1 MCTFALSSALDII
14 MHHFYSPDITQ
25 PFVTLSNEES
35 EHCVRV
41 MRHREGDVVRVTDGR
56 GHLAEAVV
64 AEAHPKKCLLEIR
77 ETITDNILTHNG
89 LHLAVAPTKNADRM
103 EWLLEKAIEIG
114 ICSLT
119 FLQCDHSER
128 THLNLDRLQRLSIA
142 ALKQSQT
149 TWLPPLK
156 MMKFTEFIQQNTDT
170 QADKFI
176 AWCDEN
182 NQRQLVDMPHNHSE
196 MILLI
201 GPEGDFSREEITQAR
216 QSGYTEVKL
225 GNRRLRTETAGL
237 YGCLAAAMRANT
249 PDLVSNNH

>member
-1 MCTFALSSALDII
+1 
-14 MHHFYSPDITQ
+14 MHYFYSPDISQ
-25 PFVTLSNEES
+25 PFVTLSNDQS

-41 MRHREGDVVRVTDGR
+41 MRHREDDIVRVTDGR
-56 GHLAEAVV
+56 GHLAEAVI

-77 ETITDNILTHNG
+77 QQITDNLLTHNG

-103 EWLLEKAIEIG
+103 EWLMEKAIEIG

-128 THLNLDRLQRLSIA
+128 THLNLDRLQRLAIA

-149 TWLPPLK
+149 TWLPELR
-156 MMKFTEFIQQNTDT
+156 MIKFTEFIQQNADI

-182 NQRQLVDMPHNHSE
+182 NQRQLVSAPRNHSE

-201 GPEGDFSREEITQAR
+201 GPEGDFSPEEIAAAR
-216 QSGYTEVKL
+216 EAGYVEVKL
-225 GNRRLRTETAGL
+225 GDRRLRTETAGL
-237 YGCLAAAMRANT
+237 YGCLVAS
-249 PDLVSNNH
+249 L

>member
-1 MCTFALSSALDII
+1 
-14 MHHFYSPDITQ
+14 MHYFYSPDISQ

-41 MRHREGDVVRVTDGR
+41 MRHREGDVVRVTDGC
-56 GHLAEAVV
+56 GHVAEAII

-77 ETITDNILTHNG
+77 EAITDNVLTHNG
-89 LHLAVAPTKNADRM
+89 LHLAIAPTKNADRM

-128 THLNLDRLQRLSIA
+128 THLNLERLQRLAVA

-149 TWLPPLK
+149 TWLPELR
-156 MMKFTEFIQQNTDT
+156 MMKFAEFIQQNTDT
-170 QADKFI
+170 QTDKFI

-182 NQRQLVDMPHNHSE
+182 NQRQLVNAPRHHSE

-201 GPEGDFSREEITQAR
+201 GPEGDFSPEEIATAR
-216 QSGYTEVKL
+216 EAGYVEVKL
-225 GNRRLRTETAGL
+225 GDRRLRTETAGL
-237 YGCLAAAMRANT
+237 YGCLVAS
-249 PDLVSNNH
+249 L

>member
-1 MCTFALSSALDII
+1 
-14 MHHFYSPDITQ
+14 MHYFYSPDISQ

-56 GHLAEAVV
+56 GHLAEAIV
-64 AEAHPKKCLLEIR
+64 AEANPKRCLLEIR
-77 ETITDNILTHNG
+77 QQITDNLLTHNG
-89 LHLAVAPTKNADRM
+89 LHLAIAPTKNADRM

-128 THLNLDRLQRLSIA
+128 THLNLERLQRLAVA

-149 TWLPPLK
+149 TWLPELR
-156 MMKFTEFIQQNTDT
+156 MMTFTEFIQQNKDT

-182 NQRQLVDMPHNHSE
+182 NQKQLVNAPRQFPE

-201 GPEGDFSREEITQAR
+201 GPEGDFSPEEIAAAR
-216 QSGYTEVKL
+216 EAGYVEVKL
-225 GNRRLRTETAGL
+225 GDRRLRTETAGL
-237 YGCLAAAMRANT
+237 YGCLVAG
-249 PDLVSNNH
+249 L

>member
-1 MCTFALSSALDII
+1 MYY
-14 MHHFYSPDITQ
+14 FYSPDISQ

-41 MRHREGDVVRVTDGR
+41 MRHREGDTVRVTDGC
-56 GHLAEAVV
+56 GHLADAVI
-64 AEAHPKKCLLEIR
+64 AEAHPKKCLLQILQQF
-77 ETITDNILTHNG
+77 TDNLLTHNG
-89 LHLAVAPTKNADRM
+89 LHLAIAPTKNADRM

-128 THLNLDRLQRLSIA
+128 THLNLERLQRLAIA

-156 MMKFTEFIQQNTDT
+156 TMKFTDFIQQNIDT

-182 NQRQLVDMPHNHSE
+182 NQRQLVDMPRQFPE

-201 GPEGDFSREEITQAR
+201 GPEGDFSEEEITLAR
-216 QSGYTEVKL
+216 ESGYTEVKL
-225 GNRRLRTETAGL
+225 GDRRLRTETAGL
-237 YGCLAAAMRANT
+237 YGCLVAGISRKNQ
-249 PDLVSNNH
+249 N

>member
-1 MCTFALSSALDII
+1 
-14 MHHFYSPDITQ
+14 MHYFYSPDISQ
-25 PFVTLSNEES
+25 PFVTLSNDES

-41 MRHREGDVVRVTDGR
+41 MRHREDDIVRVTDGR
-56 GHLAEAVV
+56 GHLAEAVI

-77 ETITDNILTHNG
+77 QQITDNLLTHNG
-89 LHLAVAPTKNADRM
+89 LHLAVAPTKNANRM
-103 EWLLEKAIEIG
+103 EWLMEKAIEIG

-128 THLNLDRLQRLSIA
+128 THLNLDRLQRLAIA

-149 TWLPPLK
+149 TWLPELR
-156 MMKFTEFIQQNTDT
+156 MIKFTEFIQQNADI

-182 NQRQLVDMPHNHSE
+182 NQRQLVSAPRNHSE

-201 GPEGDFSREEITQAR
+201 GPEGDFSPEEIAAAR
-216 QSGYTEVKL
+216 EAGYVEVKL
-225 GNRRLRTETAGL
+225 GDRRLRTETAGL
-237 YGCLAAAMRANT
+237 YGCLVAS
-249 PDLVSNNH
+249 L

>member
-1 MCTFALSSALDII
+1 
-14 MHHFYSPDITQ
+14 MHYFYSPDISQ

-64 AEAHPKKCLLEIR
+64 ADAHPKKCLLEIR
-77 ETITDNILTHNG
+77 QQITDKLLTHNG

-114 ICSLT
+114 VCSLT

-128 THLNLDRLQRLSIA
+128 THLNLDRLQRLAIA

-149 TWLPPLK
+149 TWLPELR
-156 MMKFTEFIQQNTDT
+156 MMKFTDFIQQNKDN
-170 QADKFI
+170 QVDKFI
-176 AWCDEN
+176 AWCDEH
-182 NQRQLVDMPHNHSE
+182 NQRQLVNAQRNHSE

-201 GPEGDFSREEITQAR
+201 GPEGDFSPEEIALAR
-216 QSGYTEVKL
+216 ESGYVEVKL
-225 GNRRLRTETAGL
+225 GDRRLRTETAGL
-237 YGCLAAAMRANT
+237 YGCLVAG
-249 PDLVSNNH
+249 L

>member
-1 MCTFALSSALDII
+1 
-14 MHHFYSPDITQ
+14 MHYFYSPDISQ

-56 GHLAEAVV
+56 GHLAEAVIT
-64 AEAHPKKCLLEIR
+64 EAHPKKCLLEVR
-77 ETITDNILTHNG
+77 QQITDNLLTHNG
-89 LHLAVAPTKNADRM
+89 LHLAIAPTKNADRM

-128 THLNLDRLQRLSIA
+128 THLNLERLQRLAVA

-149 TWLPPLK
+149 TWLPELR
-156 MMKFTEFIQQNTDT
+156 MMTFTEFIQQNKDT

-182 NQRQLVDMPHNHSE
+182 NQRQLVNAPRQFTE

-201 GPEGDFSREEITQAR
+201 GPEGDFSSEEIAAAR
-216 QSGYTEVKL
+216 EAGYVEVKL
-225 GNRRLRTETAGL
+225 GDRRLRTETAGL
-237 YGCLAAAMRANT
+237 YGCLVAG
-249 PDLVSNNH
+249 L

>member
-1 MCTFALSSALDII
+1 
-14 MHHFYSPDITQ
+14 MHYFYSPDISQ

-41 MRHREGDVVRVTDGR
+41 MRHREGDEVCVTDGC
-56 GHLAEAVV
+56 GHLADAVI
-64 AEAHPKKCLLEIR
+64 AEAHPKKCLLQILQQF
-77 ETITDNILTHNG
+77 TDNLLTHNG
-89 LHLAVAPTKNADRM
+89 LHLAIAPTKNADRM

-128 THLNLDRLQRLSIA
+128 THLNLERLQRLAIA

-156 MMKFTEFIQQNTDT
+156 MTKFTDFIHQNADT

-182 NQRQLVDMPHNHSE
+182 NQRQLVDMPRQFSE

-201 GPEGDFSREEITQAR
+201 GPEGDFSEEEIALAR
-216 QSGYTEVKL
+216 ESGYTEVKL
-225 GNRRLRTETAGL
+225 GDRRLRTETAGL
-237 YGCLAAAMRANT
+237 YGCLVAGISRKNQ
-249 PDLVSNNH
+249 N

>member
-1 MCTFALSSALDII
+1 
-14 MHHFYSPDITQ
+14 MHYFYSPDISQT
-25 PFVTLSNEES
+25 FVTLSNEES

-56 GHLAEAVV
+56 GHLAEAVI
-64 AEAHPKKCLLEIR
+64 AEAHPKKCLLEVR
-77 ETITDNILTHNG
+77 QQITDNLLTHNG
-89 LHLAVAPTKNADRM
+89 LHLAIAPTKNADRM

-128 THLNLDRLQRLSIA
+128 THLNLERLQRLAIA

-149 TWLPPLK
+149 TWLPELR
-156 MMKFTEFIQQNTDT
+156 MMTFTEFIQQNKDT

-182 NQRQLVDMPHNHSE
+182 NQRQLVNAPRQFTE

-201 GPEGDFSREEITQAR
+201 GPEGDFSPEEIAAAR
-216 QSGYTEVKL
+216 EAGYVEVKL
-225 GNRRLRTETAGL
+225 GDRRLRTETAGL
-237 YGCLAAAMRANT
+237 YGCLVAG
-249 PDLVSNNH
+249 L

>member
-1 MCTFALSSALDII
+1 MHYFYAPDLS
-14 MHHFYSPDITQ
+14 Q
-25 PFVTLSNEES
+25 PFVTLN
-35 EHCVRV
+35 CVRV
-41 MRHREGDVVRVTDGR
+41 MRHREGDTVRITDGC
-56 GHLAEAVV
+56 GHVAEAII
-64 AEAHPKKCLLEIR
+64 AEAHPKKCLLEIKAHLT
-77 ETITDNILTHNG
+77 ENILIHNG

-128 THLNLDRLQRLSIA
+128 THLNLERLQRLAIA

-156 MMKFTEFIQQNTDT
+156 MTKYTDFIHQNADT

-182 NQRQLVDMPHNHSE
+182 NQRQLVEMPRKFPE

-201 GPEGDFSREEITQAR
+201 GPEGDFSEEEIALAR
-216 QSGYTEVKL
+216 DSGYLEVKL
-225 GNRRLRTETAGL
+225 GDRRLRTETAGL
-237 YGCLAAAMRANT
+237 YGCLAASVNVLRK
-249 PDLVSNNH
+249 

>member
-1 MCTFALSSALDII
+1 
-14 MHHFYSPDITQ
+14 MHYFYSSDITQ

-41 MRHREGDVVRVTDGR
+41 MRHREGDEVRVTDGY
-56 GHLAEAVV
+56 GHLAEAVIS
-64 AEAHPKKCLLEIR
+64 EAHPKKCLLEIR
-77 ETITDNILTHNG
+77 QHITDNLLTHNG

-128 THLNLDRLQRLSIA
+128 THLNLERLQRLAIA

-156 MMKFTEFIQQNTDT
+156 MTKFTDFIHQNADT

-182 NQRQLVDMPHNHSE
+182 NQRQLVDMPRQFSE

-201 GPEGDFSREEITQAR
+201 GPEGDFSEEEIALAR
-216 QSGYTEVKL
+216 ESGYTEVKL
-225 GNRRLRTETAGL
+225 GDRRLRTETAGL
-237 YGCLAAAMRANT
+237 YGCLAASVNVLRK
-249 PDLVSNNH
+249 

>member
-1 MCTFALSSALDII
+1 
-14 MHHFYSPDITQ
+14 MHYFYSPDISQ

-41 MRHREGDVVRVTDGR
+41 MRHREGDAVRVTDGC
-56 GHLAEAVV
+56 GHLAEAVIV
-64 AEAHPKKCLLEIR
+64 EAHPKKCLLEIR
-77 ETITDNILTHNG
+77 QHITDKLLTHNG
-89 LHLAVAPTKNADRM
+89 LHLAVAPTKNTDRM

-128 THLNLDRLQRLSIA
+128 THLNLERLQRLAIA

-156 MMKFTEFIQQNTDT
+156 MMKLTEFIQQNIDT

-176 AWCDEN
+176 AWCDED
-182 NQRQLVDMPHNHSE
+182 NQRQLVNAPRKHSE

-201 GPEGDFSREEITQAR
+201 GPEGDFSPEEIAVAR
-216 QSGYTEVKL
+216 EAGYMEVKL
-225 GNRRLRTETAGL
+225 GDRRLRTETAGL
-237 YGCLAAAMRANT
+237 YGCLVASIK
-249 PDLVSNNH
+249 L

>member
-1 MCTFALSSALDII
+1 
-14 MHHFYSPDITQ
+14 MHYFYSPDISQ

-41 MRHREGDVVRVTDGR
+41 MRHREGDAVRVTDGR

-77 ETITDNILTHNG
+77 QQITDNLLTHNG
-89 LHLAVAPTKNADRM
+89 LHLAIAPTKNADRM

-128 THLNLDRLQRLSIA
+128 THLNLERLQRLAIA

-149 TWLPPLK
+149 TWLPELR
-156 MMKFTEFIQQNTDT
+156 MMKFSEFIQQNAET

-182 NQRQLVDMPHNHSE
+182 NQQQLVNAPRNHSE

-201 GPEGDFSREEITQAR
+201 GPEGDFSSEEIVAAR
-216 QSGYTEVKL
+216 EAGYVEVKL
-225 GNRRLRTETAGL
+225 GDRRLRTETAGL
-237 YGCLAAAMRANT
+237 YGCLVAG
-249 PDLVSNNH
+249 L

>member
-1 MCTFALSSALDII
+1 
-14 MHHFYSPDITQ
+14 MHYFYSPDISQ
-25 PFVTLSNEES
+25 PIVTLSNDES

-41 MRHREGDVVRVTDGR
+41 MRHREGDIVRVTDGR
-56 GHLAEAVV
+56 GHLAEAVI

-77 ETITDNILTHNG
+77 QQITDNLLTHNG

-103 EWLLEKAIEIG
+103 EWLMEKAIEIG

-128 THLNLDRLQRLSIA
+128 THLNLERLQRLAIA

-149 TWLPPLK
+149 TWLPELR
-156 MMKFTEFIQQNTDT
+156 MMKFTEFIQQNADI

-182 NQRQLVDMPHNHSE
+182 NQRQLVSAPRNHSE

-201 GPEGDFSREEITQAR
+201 GPEGDFSPEEIAAAR
-216 QSGYTEVKL
+216 EAGYVEVKL
-225 GNRRLRTETAGL
+225 GDRRLRTETAGL
-237 YGCLAAAMRANT
+237 YGCLVAS
-249 PDLVSNNH
+249 L

>member
-1 MCTFALSSALDII
+1 
-14 MHHFYSPDITQ
+14 MHYFYSPDISQ
-25 PFVTLSNEES
+25 PFVTLSNDES

-41 MRHREGDVVRVTDGR
+41 MRHREDDIVRVTDGR
-56 GHLAEAVV
+56 GHLAEAVI

-77 ETITDNILTHNG
+77 QQITDNLLTHNG

-103 EWLLEKAIEIG
+103 EWLMEKAIEIG

-128 THLNLDRLQRLSIA
+128 THLNLDRLQRLAIA

-149 TWLPPLK
+149 TWLPELR
-156 MMKFTEFIQQNTDT
+156 MMKFTEFIQQNADI

-182 NQRQLVDMPHNHSE
+182 NQRQLVSAPRNHSE

-201 GPEGDFSREEITQAR
+201 GPEGDFSPEEIAAAR
-216 QSGYTEVKL
+216 EAGYVEVKL
-225 GNRRLRTETAGL
+225 GDRRLRTETAGL
-237 YGCLAAAMRANT
+237 YGCLVAS
-249 PDLVSNNH
+249 L

>member
-1 MCTFALSSALDII
+1 
-14 MHHFYSPDITQ
+14 MHYFYSSDITQ

-41 MRHREGDVVRVTDGR
+41 MRHREGDEVRVTDGY
-56 GHLAEAVV
+56 GHLAEAVI

-77 ETITDNILTHNG
+77 QHITDNLLTHNG

-128 THLNLDRLQRLSIA
+128 THLNLERLQRLAIA

-156 MMKFTEFIQQNTDT
+156 MTKFTDYIHQNADT

-182 NQRQLVDMPHNHSE
+182 NQRQLVDMPRQFSE

-201 GPEGDFSREEITQAR
+201 GPEGDFSEEEIALAR
-216 QSGYTEVKL
+216 ESGYTEVKL
-225 GNRRLRTETAGL
+225 GDRRLRTETAGL
-237 YGCLAAAMRANT
+237 YGCLAASVNVLRK
-249 PDLVSNNH
+249 

>member
-1 MCTFALSSALDII
+1 
-14 MHHFYSPDITQ
+14 MHYFYSHDISQ

-41 MRHREGDVVRVTDGR
+41 MRHREGDTVRVTDGC
-56 GHLAEAVV
+56 GHLADAVI
-64 AEAHPKKCLLEIR
+64 AEAHPKKCLLQFLQQF
-77 ETITDNILTHNG
+77 TDNLLTHNG
-89 LHLAVAPTKNADRM
+89 LHLAIAPTKNADRM

-128 THLNLDRLQRLSIA
+128 THLNLERLQRLAIA

-156 MMKFTEFIQQNTDT
+156 MTKFTDFIQQNIDT

-182 NQRQLVDMPHNHSE
+182 NQRQLVDMPRQFPE

-201 GPEGDFSREEITQAR
+201 GPEGDFSEEEIALAR
-216 QSGYTEVKL
+216 ESGYTEVKL
-225 GNRRLRTETAGL
+225 GDRRLRTETAGL
-237 YGCLAAAMRANT
+237 YGCLVAGISRKNQ
-249 PDLVSNNH
+249 N

>member
-1 MCTFALSSALDII
+1 
-14 MHHFYSPDITQ
+14 MHYFYSPDISQ

-41 MRHREGDVVRVTDGR
+41 MRHREGDAVRVTDGR

-77 ETITDNILTHNG
+77 QQITDNILTHNG
-89 LHLAVAPTKNADRM
+89 LHLAIAPTKNADRM

-114 ICSLT
+114 ICSQT

-128 THLNLDRLQRLSIA
+128 THLNLERLQRLAVA

-149 TWLPPLK
+149 TWLPELR
-156 MMKFTEFIQQNTDT
+156 MMTFTEFIQQNKDT

-182 NQRQLVDMPHNHSE
+182 NQRQLVDMPRQFPE

-201 GPEGDFSREEITQAR
+201 GPEGDFSPEEIAAAR
-216 QSGYTEVKL
+216 EAGYVEVKL
-225 GNRRLRTETAGL
+225 GDRRLRTETAGL
-237 YGCLAAAMRANT
+237 YGCLVAG
-249 PDLVSNNH
+249 L

>member
-1 MCTFALSSALDII
+1 
-14 MHHFYSPDITQ
+14 MHYFYSPDISQ

-41 MRHREGDVVRVTDGR
+41 MRHREGDTVRVTDGC
-56 GHLAEAVV
+56 GHLADAVI
-64 AEAHPKKCLLEIR
+64 AEAHPKKCLLQILQQF
-77 ETITDNILTHNG
+77 TDNLLTHNG
-89 LHLAVAPTKNADRM
+89 LHLAIAPTKNADRM

-128 THLNLDRLQRLSIA
+128 THLNLERLQRLAIA

-156 MMKFTEFIQQNTDT
+156 MTKFTDFIHQNADT

-176 AWCDEN
+176 AWCDEY
-182 NQRQLVDMPHNHSE
+182 NQRQLVDIPRQFSE

-201 GPEGDFSREEITQAR
+201 GPEGDFSEEEIALAR
-216 QSGYTEVKL
+216 ESGYIEVKL
-225 GNRRLRTETAGL
+225 GDRRLRTETAGL
-237 YGCLAAAMRANT
+237 YGCLTASVNVLRK
-249 PDLVSNNH
+249 

>member
-1 MCTFALSSALDII
+1 
-14 MHHFYSPDITQ
+14 MHYFYSPDISQ
-25 PFVTLSNEES
+25 PFVTLSNDES

-41 MRHREGDVVRVTDGR
+41 MRHREDDIVRVTDGR
-56 GHLAEAVV
+56 GHLAEAVI
-64 AEAHPKKCLLEIR
+64 AEAHPKKCLLKIR
-77 ETITDNILTHNG
+77 QQITDNLLTHNG

-103 EWLLEKAIEIG
+103 EWLMEKAIEIG

-128 THLNLDRLQRLSIA
+128 THLNLERLQRLAIA

-149 TWLPPLK
+149 TWLPELR
-156 MMKFTEFIQQNTDT
+156 MMKFTEFVQQNTDT

-182 NQRQLVDMPHNHSE
+182 NQRQLVSAPRNHSE

-201 GPEGDFSREEITQAR
+201 GPEGDFSPEEIAAAR
-216 QSGYTEVKL
+216 EAGYVEVKL
-225 GNRRLRTETAGL
+225 GDRRLRTETAGL
-237 YGCLAAAMRANT
+237 YGCLVAS
-249 PDLVSNNH
+249 L

>member
-1 MCTFALSSALDII
+1 
-14 MHHFYSPDITQ
+14 
-25 PFVTLSNEES
+25 
-35 EHCVRV
+35 

-56 GHLAEAVV
+56 GHLAEAVIT
-64 AEAHPKKCLLEIR
+64 EAHPKKCLLEVHQQ
-77 ETITDNILTHNG
+77 ITDNLLTHNG
-89 LHLAVAPTKNADRM
+89 LHLAIAPTKNADRM

-128 THLNLDRLQRLSIA
+128 THLNLERLQRLAVA

-149 TWLPPLK
+149 TWLPELR
-156 MMKFTEFIQQNTDT
+156 MMTFTEFIQQNKDT

-182 NQRQLVDMPHNHSE
+182 NQQQLVNAPRNHPE

-201 GPEGDFSREEITQAR
+201 GPEGDFSPEEIAAAR
-216 QSGYTEVKL
+216 EVGYVEVKL
-225 GNRRLRTETAGL
+225 GGRRLRTETAGL
-237 YGCLAAAMRANT
+237 YGCLVAG
-249 PDLVSNNH
+249 L

>member
-1 MCTFALSSALDII
+1 
-14 MHHFYSPDITQ
+14 MHYFYSPDIAQ

-41 MRHREGDVVRVTDGR
+41 MRHREGDAVRVTDGCS
-56 GHLAEAVV
+56 HLAEAVI
-64 AEAHPKKCLLEIR
+64 AEAHPKRCLLQILQQL
-77 ETITDNILTHNG
+77 TDNLLTHNG

-128 THLNLDRLQRLSIA
+128 THLNLERLQRLAIA

-156 MMKFTEFIQQNTDT
+156 MMKFTDFIQQNTNT

-176 AWCDEN
+176 AWCDEH
-182 NQRQLVDMPHNHSE
+182 NQRQLVDMPRLFPE

-201 GPEGDFSREEITQAR
+201 GPEGDFSEEEIALAR
-216 QSGYTEVKL
+216 ESGYTEVKL

-237 YGCLAAAMRANT
+237 YGCLVASITSGANGI
-249 PDLVSNNH
+249 

>member
-1 MCTFALSSALDII
+1 
-14 MHHFYSPDITQ
+14 MHYFYSPDISQ
-25 PFVTLSNEES
+25 PFVTLSNDES

-41 MRHREGDVVRVTDGR
+41 MRHREDDIVRVTDGR
-56 GHLAEAVV
+56 GHLAEAVI

-77 ETITDNILTHNG
+77 QQITDNLLTHNG

-103 EWLLEKAIEIG
+103 EWLMEKAIEIG

-128 THLNLDRLQRLSIA
+128 THLNLERLQRLAIA

-149 TWLPPLK
+149 TWLPELR
-156 MMKFTEFIQQNTDT
+156 MIKFTEFIQQNADI

-182 NQRQLVDMPHNHSE
+182 NQRQLVSAPRNHSE

-201 GPEGDFSREEITQAR
+201 GPEGDFSPEEIAAAR
-216 QSGYTEVKL
+216 EAGYVEVKL
-225 GNRRLRTETAGL
+225 GDRRLRTETAGL
-237 YGCLAAAMRANT
+237 YGCLVAS
-249 PDLVSNNH
+249 L

>member
-1 MCTFALSSALDII
+1 
-14 MHHFYSPDITQ
+14 MHYFYSPDIFQ

-41 MRHREGDVVRVTDGR
+41 MRHREGDVVRVTDGC
-56 GHLAEAVV
+56 GHVAEAVIT
-64 AEAHPKKCLLEIR
+64 EAHPKKCLLEIR
-77 ETITDNILTHNG
+77 ETITDNILIHNG

-128 THLNLDRLQRLSIA
+128 THLNLERLQRLAVA

-149 TWLPPLK
+149 TWLPPLR
-156 MMKFTEFIQQNTDT
+156 MMKFIEFIQQNKDN
-170 QADKFI
+170 QVDKFI

-182 NQRQLVDMPHNHSE
+182 NQQQLVNAPRNHSE

-201 GPEGDFSREEITQAR
+201 GPEGDFSPEEIAAAR
-216 QSGYTEVKL
+216 ESGYVEVKL
-225 GNRRLRTETAGL
+225 GDRRLRTETAGL
-237 YGCLAAAMRANT
+237 YGCLAASLRI
-249 PDLVSNNH
+249 

>member
-1 MCTFALSSALDII
+1 
-14 MHHFYSPDITQ
+14 MHYFYSPDISQ
-25 PFVTLSNEES
+25 PFVTLSNDES

-41 MRHREGDVVRVTDGR
+41 MRHREDDIVRVTDGR
-56 GHLAEAVV
+56 GHLAEAVI
-64 AEAHPKKCLLEIR
+64 AEAHPKKCLLKIR
-77 ETITDNILTHNG
+77 QQITDNLLTHNG

-103 EWLLEKAIEIG
+103 EWLMEKAIEIG

-128 THLNLDRLQRLSIA
+128 THLNLDRLQRLAIA

-149 TWLPPLK
+149 TWLPELR
-156 MMKFTEFIQQNTDT
+156 MIKFTEFIQQNADI

-182 NQRQLVDMPHNHSE
+182 NQRQLVSAPRNHSE

-201 GPEGDFSREEITQAR
+201 GPEGDFSPEEIAAAR
-216 QSGYTEVKL
+216 ESGYVEVKL
-225 GNRRLRTETAGL
+225 GDRRLRTETAGL
-237 YGCLAAAMRANT
+237 YGCLVAS
-249 PDLVSNNH
+249 L

>member
-1 MCTFALSSALDII
+1 
-14 MHHFYSPDITQ
+14 MHYFYAPDISQ

-41 MRHREGDVVRVTDGR
+41 MRHREGEVVRVTDGR

-77 ETITDNILTHNG
+77 QQITDNLLTHNG
-89 LHLAVAPTKNADRM
+89 LHLVVAPTKNADRM

-128 THLNLDRLQRLSIA
+128 THLNLQRLQRLAIA

-156 MMKFTEFIQQNTDT
+156 MMKFSDFIQQNKDT

-182 NQRQLVDMPHNHSE
+182 NQQQLIKAARNYSE

-201 GPEGDFSREEITQAR
+201 GPEGDFSPEEISAAR
-216 QSGYTEVKL
+216 EAGYMEVKL
-225 GNRRLRTETAGL
+225 GDRRLRTETAGL
-237 YGCLAAAMRANT
+237 YGCLAASINLWRK
-249 PDLVSNNH
+249 

>member
-1 MCTFALSSALDII
+1 
-14 MHHFYSPDITQ
+14 MHYFYSPDISQ

-64 AEAHPKKCLLEIR
+64 ADTHPKKCLLEIR
-77 ETITDNILTHNG
+77 QQITDKLLTHNG

-128 THLNLDRLQRLSIA
+128 THLNLDRLQRLAIA

-149 TWLPPLK
+149 TWLPELR
-156 MMKFTEFIQQNTDT
+156 MMKFTDFIQQNKDN
-170 QADKFI
+170 QVDKFI
-176 AWCDEN
+176 AWCDEH
-182 NQRQLVDMPHNHSE
+182 NQRQLVNAPRNHSE

-201 GPEGDFSREEITQAR
+201 GPEGDFSPEEIALAR
-216 QSGYTEVKL
+216 ESGYVEVKL
-225 GNRRLRTETAGL
+225 GDRRLRTETAGL
-237 YGCLAAAMRANT
+237 YGCLVAG
-249 PDLVSNNH
+249 L

>member
-1 MCTFALSSALDII
+1 
-14 MHHFYSPDITQ
+14 MHYFYSPDISQ

-41 MRHREGDVVRVTDGR
+41 MRHREGDVVRVTDGC

-77 ETITDNILTHNG
+77 QHITDNLLTHNG

-128 THLNLDRLQRLSIA
+128 THLNLERLQRLAIA

-156 MMKFTEFIQQNTDT
+156 MTKFTDFIHQNTDT

-182 NQRQLVDMPHNHSE
+182 NQRQLVDIPRQFSE
-196 MILLI
+196 MVLLI
-201 GPEGDFSREEITQAR
+201 GPEGDFSEEEIALALE
-216 QSGYTEVKL
+216 SGYTEVKL
-225 GNRRLRTETAGL
+225 GDRRLRTETAGL
-237 YGCLAAAMRANT
+237 YGCLAASVNVLRK
-249 PDLVSNNH
+249 

>member
-1 MCTFALSSALDII
+1 
-14 MHHFYSPDITQ
+14 
-25 PFVTLSNEES
+25 
-35 EHCVRV
+35 

-56 GHLAEAVV
+56 GHLAEAVI

-77 ETITDNILTHNG
+77 QHITDNLLTHNG

-128 THLNLDRLQRLSIA
+128 THLNLERLQRLAIA

-156 MMKFTEFIQQNTDT
+156 VTKFTDFIQQNKDT

-182 NQRQLVDMPHNHSE
+182 NQRQLVDMSRQFSE

-201 GPEGDFSREEITQAR
+201 GPEGDFSEEEIALAR
-216 QSGYTEVKL
+216 EAGYTEVKL
-225 GNRRLRTETAGL
+225 GDRRLRTETAGL
-237 YGCLAAAMRANT
+237 YGCLAASVNVLRK
-249 PDLVSNNH
+249 

>member
-1 MCTFALSSALDII
+1 MHYFYSLDI
-14 MHHFYSPDITQ
+14 SQ

-41 MRHREGDVVRVTDGR
+41 MRHRKGDIVRITDGC
-56 GHLAEAVV
+56 GHVAEAII
-64 AEAHPKKCLLEIR
+64 AEAHPKKCLLEIKAKLT
-77 ETITDNILTHNG
+77 ENILTHNG

-128 THLNLDRLQRLSIA
+128 THLNLDRLQRLAVA

-156 MMKFTEFIQQNTDT
+156 MTKFTDFIQQNIDT

-182 NQRQLVDMPHNHSE
+182 NQRQLVDMPRQFPE

-201 GPEGDFSREEITQAR
+201 GPEGDFSEEEISLAR
-216 QSGYTEVKL
+216 ESGYIEVKL
-225 GNRRLRTETAGL
+225 GDRRLRTETAGL
-237 YGCLAAAMRANT
+237 YGCLAASVNVLRK
-249 PDLVSNNH
+249 

>member
-1 MCTFALSSALDII
+1 MHYFYSLDI
-14 MHHFYSPDITQ
+14 SQ

-41 MRHREGDVVRVTDGR
+41 MRHREGDAVRVTDGR

-77 ETITDNILTHNG
+77 QQITDNILTHNG
-89 LHLAVAPTKNADRM
+89 LHLAIAPTKNADRM

-114 ICSLT
+114 IYSLT

-128 THLNLDRLQRLSIA
+128 THLNLDRLQRLAIA

-156 MMKFTEFIQQNTDT
+156 TMKFTDFIQQNIDT

-182 NQRQLVDMPHNHSE
+182 NQRQLVDMPRQFPE

-201 GPEGDFSREEITQAR
+201 GPEGDFSEEEISLAR
-216 QSGYTEVKL
+216 ESGYIEVKL
-225 GNRRLRTETAGL
+225 GDRRLRTETAGL
-237 YGCLAAAMRANT
+237 YGCLAASVNVLRK
-249 PDLVSNNH
+249 

>member
-1 MCTFALSSALDII
+1 
-14 MHHFYSPDITQ
+14 
-25 PFVTLSNEES
+25 
-35 EHCVRV
+35 
-41 MRHREGDVVRVTDGR
+41 MRHREGDVVRVTDGY
-56 GHLAEAVV
+56 GHLAEAVI

-77 ETITDNILTHNG
+77 QHITDNLLTHNG

-128 THLNLDRLQRLSIA
+128 THLNLERLQRLAIA

-156 MMKFTEFIQQNTDT
+156 MTKFTDFIHQNANT

-182 NQRQLVDMPHNHSE
+182 NQRQLVDMPRQFSE

-201 GPEGDFSREEITQAR
+201 GPEGDFSKEEIALAR
-216 QSGYTEVKL
+216 ESGYTEVKL
-225 GNRRLRTETAGL
+225 GDRRLRTETAGL
-237 YGCLAAAMRANT
+237 YGCLAASVNVLRK
-249 PDLVSNNH
+249 

>member
-1 MCTFALSSALDII
+1 
-14 MHHFYSPDITQ
+14 MHYFYSPDIAQ

-41 MRHREGDVVRVTDGR
+41 MRHREGDAVRVTDGC
-56 GHLAEAVV
+56 GHLAEAVI
-64 AEAHPKKCLLEIR
+64 AEAHPKRCLLQILQQL
-77 ETITDNILTHNG
+77 TDNPLTHNG

-128 THLNLDRLQRLSIA
+128 THLNLERLQRLAIA

-156 MMKFTEFIQQNTDT
+156 MTKFTDFIHQNADT

-182 NQRQLVDMPHNHSE
+182 NQRQLVDMPRQFSE

-201 GPEGDFSREEITQAR
+201 GPEGDFSEEEIALAR
-216 QSGYTEVKL
+216 ESGYTEVKL

-237 YGCLAAAMRANT
+237 YGCLVASITSGANGI
-249 PDLVSNNH
+249 